1 MKISKNKT
9 MFTRLVTAMISTL
22 MLVVVFSFSAASVM
36 AMAADNTPKAVTVS
50 ELPTAEENF
59 EVTPLDTP
67 VADSDENPEVTPIDT
82 LDNMNIESV
91 NTVET
96 PNMVRLT
103 SLDGQTNG
111 DSQFQSVVNFFVK
124 WIKRVGLLVAF
135 VGGVMFGLA
144 IKNNDADQKQNGLL
158 TLVAGFV
165 VAALCQ
171 AVDMFDIFS

>member
-9 MFTRLVTAMISTL
+9 MFTRIVTAMISTL

-36 AMAADNTPKAVTVS
+36 AMAADNTPEAVTVA
-50 ELPTAEENF
+50 ELPIFETTDENI
-59 EVTPLDTP
+59 EVTPLDTALDTMNTETT
-67 VADSDENPEVTPIDT
+67 VINENTFDIVK
-82 LDNMNIESV
+82 LNNGGG
-91 NTVET
+91 
-96 PNMVRLT
+96 T

>member
-59 EVTPLDTP
+59 EVTPLETP
-67 VADSDENPEVTPIDT
+67 VADADENPEVTPIDT
-82 LDNMNIESV
+82 LDDK
-91 NTVET
+91 T

-158 TLVAGFV
+158 TLVSGFV

>member
-1 MKISKNKT
+1 MKMSKNKT
-9 MFTRLVTAMISTL
+9 MFARFVTALISIL
-22 MLVVVFSFSAASVM
+22 MLMVVFSFSAVS
-36 AMAADNTPKAVTVS
+36 AMASDKAPAMATVAELPAVKAELAVTSLENAAPVIAAKAV
-50 ELPTAEENF
+50 EM
-59 EVTPLDTP
+59 
-67 VADSDENPEVTPIDT
+67 PEVIM
-82 LDNMNIESV
+82 LA
-91 NTVET
+91 
-96 PNMVRLT
+96 T
-103 SLDGQTNG
+103 SLDTQSDG
-111 DSQFQSVVNFFVK
+111 DEQFESVVNFFVK